1 MIEIVCLHLTLSCL
15 VFNVGRM
22 FVYFLLRL
30 FFIVLSTM
38 CLNGKPSI
46 VFFLIDDKGWTDLGY
61 LDSNYDES
69 ANIDKDT
76 RPDNVLKIVDTIAF
90 NYPPRPD
97 YLISGE
103 YSLRQRLY
111 TITSLYPA
119 VSGSLKDIRIK
130 NTSALTEGKNLI
142 AASSTT
148 SCGSKIANSFLIPK
162 QKRRKQYS

>member
-1 MIEIVCLHLTLSCL
+1 
-15 VFNVGRM
+15 
-22 FVYFLLRL
+22 
-30 FFIVLSTM
+30 M
-38 CLNGKPSI
+38 CLNGKPII

-130 NTSALTEGKNLI
+130 NTSVLTEGKNLI
-142 AASSTT
+142 AASSTRG
-148 SCGSKIANSFLIPK
+148 CGSKIANSFLIPK
-162 QKRRKQYS
+162 QKSRKQYS